1 MQNQPIIFITGCAS
15 GIGKYLAEQLYT
27 QNYRLVITDINF
39 EALENLAQ
47 QHQWKPEKIIL
58 ARLDVSKASE
68 WQSIIAQVLAKWG
81 SIDVLMNV
89 AGVIKPGFIHQND
102 LKDVDFHIDINL
114 KGTIY
119 GCKLV
124 AEQMVK
130 QGHGHLINVASLAG
144 VTPVNGLNLYAASKF
159 GVRGFSLSI
168 AQELKK
174 YGIAVSLVCPDA
186 VQTPMLDLQLD
197 YPEAA
202 LTFSSGKPLTV
213 EEIGQV
219 ILKKA
224 LKQRKLEVLH
234 PPLRGF
240 ISKLVSFRPA
250 LADLIMKSFIKKGL
264 KEQAKRKK
272 IE

>member
-39 EALENLAQ
+39 EALQNLAQ
-47 QHQWKPEKIIL
+47 QHQWKPEKALI

-89 AGVIKPGFIHQND
+89 AGVIKPGFIYQND

-130 QGHGHLINVASLAG
+130 QGYGHLINVASLAG

-202 LTFSSGKPLTV
+202 LTFSSGNPLTV

-224 LKQRKLEVLH
+224 LQQRKLEILH

-250 LADLIMKSFIKKGL
+250 LADLIMKSFVKKGL

-272 IE
+272 M